1 MEKINMKMA
10 AASLLGKDPE
20 AKQESGGLLE
30 NRWHAG
36 QAADV
41 AILCQ
46 FFAPEYV
53 TSARL
58 SWDTAK
64 YLADSGMKVKAICGY
79 PREYHTAGGVPL
91 QETLDGVHIRRLRY
105 LQLKRS
111 SRLGRLIN
119 YFSFTAAVI
128 RHIGVFRHCETVMVY
143 SNPPVLPVAAVL
155 AAILFGCR
163 IAFISHDVYPEIAYA
178 SGNLSPGGVITR
190 VMQGINRSL
199 FKRADAVVALTDEMR
214 GFLLW
219 NRPELSEDRVVTI
232 ANWAH
237 EAPSE
242 GAGNARRELGYA
254 EDDFVVSYFGNLGVC
269 QDATALLQAMEL
281 LKDQPHIHF
290 LITGH
295 GSKLPDVR
303 QAAEHLPNVKL
314 CGFLTGEDFDRAVA
328 ASSCGIVSLER
339 GLMGMC
345 APSKY
350 YSYLQ
355 ARLPVLAV
363 VEKDSY
369 IAAELREERAGLS
382 TDAGDGRQL
391 AQNILTLC
399 QDPEL
404 CRKMSGNAARLYAD
418 RYAEDISLNKYADLF
433 RGVLRTAD

>member
-1 MEKINMKMA
+1 M
-10 AASLLGKDPE
+10 
-20 AKQESGGLLE
+20 
-30 NRWHAG
+30 
-36 QAADV
+36 
-41 AILCQ
+41 
-46 FFAPEYV
+46 
-53 TSARL
+53 
-58 SWDTAK
+58 
-64 YLADSGMKVKAICGY
+64 
-79 PREYHTAGGVPL
+79 
-91 QETLDGVHIRRLRY
+91 
-105 LQLKRS
+105 
-111 SRLGRLIN
+111 
-119 YFSFTAAVI
+119 
-128 RHIGVFRHCETVMVY
+128 
-143 SNPPVLPVAAVL
+143 LPVT
-155 AAILFGCR
+155 CPR
-163 IAFISHDVYPEIAYA
+163 R
-178 SGNLSPGGVITR
+178 VITR

-382 TDAGDGRQL
+382 SDAGDGRQL

>member
-178 SGNLSPGGVITR
+178 SGNLSPGGMITR

-214 GFLLW
+214 EFLLR

-242 GAGNARRELGYA
+242 GAADARRKLGYA

-269 QDATALLQAMEL
+269 QDETALIQAMEL
-281 LKDQPHIHF
+281 LKDRPHIKF
-290 LITGH
+290 MVAGH
-295 GSKLPDVR
+295 GSKLPLIR
-303 QAAEHLPNVKL
+303 QAAEHLPNVRI
-314 CGFLTGEDFDRAVA
+314 CGFLTGAAFGQAVA

-355 ARLPVLAV
+355 GGLPVLTVAERESYLAEESVRQAV
-363 VEKDSY
+363 
-369 IAAELREERAGLS
+369 GLFS
-382 TDAGDGRQL
+382 ETGDGAQL
-391 AQNILTLC
+391 AQNILSLY
-399 QDPEL
+399 QSPEM
-404 CRKMSGNAARLYAD
+404 CGKMSKNALMLYTG
-418 RYAEDISLNKYADLF
+418 RYAKSVGLARYAALFEDIFPSAN
-433 RGVLRTAD
+433 

>member
-1 MEKINMKMA
+1 M
-10 AASLLGKDPE
+10 
-20 AKQESGGLLE
+20 
-30 NRWHAG
+30 
-36 QAADV
+36 
-41 AILCQ
+41 
-46 FFAPEYV
+46 
-53 TSARL
+53 
-58 SWDTAK
+58 
-64 YLADSGMKVKAICGY
+64 
-79 PREYHTAGGVPL
+79 
-91 QETLDGVHIRRLRY
+91 
-105 LQLKRS
+105 
-111 SRLGRLIN
+111 
-119 YFSFTAAVI
+119 
-128 RHIGVFRHCETVMVY
+128 
-143 SNPPVLPVAAVL
+143 
-155 AAILFGCR
+155 
-163 IAFISHDVYPEIAYA
+163 
-178 SGNLSPGGVITR
+178 
-190 VMQGINRSL
+190 
-199 FKRADAVVALTDEMR
+199 
-214 GFLLW
+214 
-219 NRPELSEDRVVTI
+219 
-232 ANWAH
+232 
-237 EAPSE
+237 
-242 GAGNARRELGYA
+242 
-254 EDDFVVSYFGNLGVC
+254 
-269 QDATALLQAMEL
+269 
-281 LKDQPHIHF
+281 
-290 LITGH
+290 ITGH

-382 TDAGDGRQL
+382 SDAGDGRQL